1 MFPRVPLDDA
11 NSTHSRRTG
20 QPGTAAPLSTLRCNP
35 ATAQKSPH
43 VNRQTPNQTV
53 QSSRCKHSHP
63 PRKNTSRTWQQRKL
77 GELGF
82 TYSGLSGKNK
92 SDFGHGSAY
101 FVTYLNVFSNPI
113 ADCYGIEAVE
123 IDDKQHK
130 VITGDIFFTASSET
144 PEDVGMTSLWL
155 GAQDNLYLNSF
166 CFGYRMTANHNSIF
180 MAYSLRSPQFR
191 SKIQLLAQG
200 ISRFNISK
208 KKVMELISTF
218 PSLSEQIRI
227 AEFFRVL
234 DDLIA
239 AAKKKADL
247 LKLKKRY
254 YLQAIFS
261 QHLRFKGFTKPWQ
274 QRKLGDVCKVSK
286 NINKTQYSQSD
297 VLSVSRDAGV
307 VNQVQYQ
314 GRSFASNDLSR
325 YRTVTPQ
332 SLIYTKSP
340 LKVAPYGIMIS
351 SHVHGIVSPLYA
363 VYQCPNN
370 YNHFLSYFFSSSA
383 TLNNYLKPLVA
394 KGAKNTINVSDC
406 DAANGM
412 VPYVNAEEVD
422 AIVFIFQI
430 LDTLIEEV
438 KDKHDLICRKKAF
451 FLQKMFV

>member
-1 MFPRVPLDDA
+1 MSNQSTKSDDMNDDGMLNA
-11 NSTHSRRTG
+11 ETQRKLPQG
-20 QPGTAAPLSTLRCNP
+20 KILQPKLRFKGFADP
-35 ATAQKSPH
+35 
-43 VNRQTPNQTV
+43 
-53 QSSRCKHSHP
+53 
-63 PRKNTSRTWQQRKL
+63 WQQRKL
-77 GELGF
+77 GELAEFSKGAGF
-82 TYSGLSGKNK
+82 SK
-92 SDFGHGSAY
+92 SDLCEHGRGIILY
-101 FVTYLNVFSNPI
+101 GQMYTNYQLVI
-113 ADCYGIEAVE
+113 DCISTHVPMNSHGVE
-123 IDDKQHK
+123 SRRN
-130 VITGDIFFTASSET
+130 DIIVPASGET
-144 PEDVGMTSLWL
+144 PEDIATASVVKLDGVLLGGDINVVRLHGNQTDATFIALLLSHGSLHKTL
-155 GAQDNLYLNSF
+155 AS
-166 CFGYRMTANHNSIF
+166 R
-180 MAYSLRSPQFR
+180 
-191 SKIQLLAQG
+191 AQG
-200 ISRFNISK
+200 KSIVHLHISDIANLHVLKPGI
-208 KKVMELISTF
+208 T
-218 PSLSEQIRI
+218 EQSRI

-325 YRTVTPQ
+325 YRIVTPQ

-430 LDTLIEEV
+430 LDALIEEV

>member
-1 MFPRVPLDDA
+1 M
-11 NSTHSRRTG
+11 NSHGVESRR
-20 QPGTAAPLSTLRCNP
+20 NDIIVP
-35 ATAQKSPH
+35 A
-43 VNRQTPNQTV
+43 
-53 QSSRCKHSHP
+53 
-63 PRKNTSRTWQQRKL
+63 
-77 GELGF
+77 
-82 TYSGLSGKNK
+82 SG
-92 SDFGHGSAY
+92 
-101 FVTYLNVFSNPI
+101 
-113 ADCYGIEAVE
+113 
-123 IDDKQHK
+123 
-130 VITGDIFFTASSET
+130 ET
-144 PEDVGMTSLWL
+144 PEDIATASVVKLDGVLLGGDINVVRLHGNQTDATFIALLLSHGSLHKTL
-155 GAQDNLYLNSF
+155 AS
-166 CFGYRMTANHNSIF
+166 R
-180 MAYSLRSPQFR
+180 
-191 SKIQLLAQG
+191 AQG
-200 ISRFNISK
+200 KSIVHLHISDIANLHVLKPGI
-208 KKVMELISTF
+208 T
-218 PSLSEQIRI
+218 EQSRI

-325 YRTVTPQ
+325 YRIVTPQ

-430 LDTLIEEV
+430 LDALIEEV

>member
-1 MFPRVPLDDA
+1 MGELANITSGKSVISNQSHGAYAVLGSRGIIGHDDSYDYQGSFILIARVGAHAGHMYHYVGKVKISDNTIFLTSQMISFLYCRLLA
-11 NSTHSRRTG
+11 FNLKQLSFGTG
-20 QPGTAAPLSTLRCNP
+20 QPLIKANEL
-35 ATAQKSPH
+35 KSLLL
-43 VNRQTPNQTV
+43 TV
-53 QSSRCKHSHP
+53 P
-63 PRKNTSRTWQQRKL
+63 PT
-77 GELGF
+77 
-82 TYSGLSGKNK
+82 
-92 SDFGHGSAY
+92 
-101 FVTYLNVFSNPI
+101 
-113 ADCYGIEAVE
+113 
-123 IDDKQHK
+123 
-130 VITGDIFFTASSET
+130 SSEQ
-144 PEDVGMTSLWL
+144 ERIVGF
-155 GAQDNLYLNSF
+155 F
-166 CFGYRMTANHNSIF
+166 C
-180 MAYSLRSPQFR
+180 
-191 SKIQLLAQG
+191 
-200 ISRFNISK
+200 
-208 KKVMELISTF
+208 
-218 PSLSEQIRI
+218 
-227 AEFFRVL
+227 VL